1 MADFGYTWENKD
13 CTAYSTRHMPR
24 ALLRRVKVLASQED
38 ESVEFVLN
46 QALDLGITQLERRG
60 K

>member
-1 MADFGYTWENKD
+1 MADYGYVWDDKD

-24 ALLRRVKVLASQED
+24 ALLRRLKVAASQID

-46 QALDLGITQLERRG
+46 QALDLGITQFERRI

>member
-24 ALLRRVKVLASQED
+24 ALLRRLKVLASQVD
-38 ESVEFVLN
+38 ESVEHVVN